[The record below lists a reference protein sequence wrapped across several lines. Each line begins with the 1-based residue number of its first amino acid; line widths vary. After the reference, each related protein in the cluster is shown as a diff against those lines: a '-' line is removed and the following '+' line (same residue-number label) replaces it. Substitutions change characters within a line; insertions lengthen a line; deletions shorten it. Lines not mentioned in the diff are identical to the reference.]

1 MRGDGT
7 GGAIMAAD
15 RAEEREK
22 KTIGISKQTDERDR
36 EREKEKGRRAV
47 TKRHWAPGQN
57 SCTATQF
64 GTLSPLEY

>member
-22 KTIGISKQTDERDR
+22 KTIGISKQTYERDR
-36 EREKEKGRRAV
+36 EKGRRAV
-47 TKRHWAPGQN
+47 TKRHWALGQN

>member
-1 MRGDGT
+1 
-7 GGAIMAAD
+7 MAAD
-15 RAEEREK
+15 RAKEREK

-36 EREKEKGRRAV
+36 EREKEKEKGRRAV
-47 TKRHWAPGQN
+47 TKRHWALGQN